1 MAESDLQAQLD
12 DLHRKL
18 DVILAEIDL
27 QRRHRQEM
35 DDLKDDLMRVGRD
48 VYRSAVVELEDM
60 HDSLS
65 TAEVLHLGKKM
76 LRNVGII
83 TSVVDQLES
92 LKDFLVDAAPLARE
106 SAIEFMQRLD
116 EFDRK
121 GYFVFLKETGAIIDK
136 VVTSFTAEEVKAL
149 GDNVVT
155 ILGTMKNLTQPDML
169 HAINNA
175 ITVYKKLDIEVTG
188 EVGLLGLVRELR
200 TPEMRRGLAFLTA
213 FVKSLAVA

>member
-92 LKDFLVDAAPLARE
+92 LKDFLVDA
-106 SAIEFMQRLD
+106 
-116 EFDRK
+116 
-121 GYFVFLKETGAIIDK
+121 T
-136 VVTSFTAEEVKAL
+136 
-149 GDNVVT
+149 
-155 ILGTMKNLTQPDML
+155 
-169 HAINNA
+169 
-175 ITVYKKLDIEVTG
+175 
-188 EVGLLGLVRELR
+188 
-200 TPEMRRGLAFLTA
+200 
-213 FVKSLAVA
+213 